1 MIRAANTGVSAVI
14 DPLGRIV
21 ARLGL
26 GAESVLD
33 SGLPAAIVS
42 TTYARVGDIPAA
54 IAAVIAVIFVLRRRA
69 MKAVS

>member
-1 MIRAANTGVSAVI
+1 
-14 DPLGRIV
+14 LGRIV

-26 GAESVLD
+26 GAEDVLN

-42 TTYARVGDIPAA
+42 TTYARVGGIPTAT
-54 IAAVIAVIFVLRRRA
+54 AVVVTMIFVLRRRA